1 MMEGGKIR
9 GRGEEE
15 KDNRRRGVRERQDE
29 DEREGGREG
38 ERSNQGPYFG
48 GKVYLKD
55 LWNTGNMKGLF
66 L

>member
-29 DEREGGREG
+29 DEREGGRE
-38 ERSNQGPYFG
+38 
-48 GKVYLKD
+48 K
-55 LWNTGNMKGLF
+55 
-66 L
+66 